1 MTDCNFLYWSCED
14 FVKTF
19 TLEIFV
25 IAVLTIA
32 GVFHKRIAKFI
43 GKYYLLFTD
52 KQAGIIITYTQKYN
66 EPPTKVLDVD
76 IFDELKNQ
84 LRNTDKITK
93 VAVNPN
99 FLRIKSDKLGMT
111 LDIAIIEEPKLDT
124 LSMDTP
130 YVNSYSVVIKMDAEI
145 RGVRHIDRVQDF
157 INTALTIH
165 HIIQLRCFKDQ
176 EIQQSFAVCDIVKL
190 LGKPRNQNIEDD
202 DLKARIAYIDHDLAI
217 TSKEPQN
224 LSKTV
229 KKYVYA

>member
-43 GKYYLLFTD
+43 WKYYLLFTD

-66 EPPTKVLDVD
+66 EPPTKMLDVD

-93 VAVNPN
+93 VAVNPK

-111 LDIAIIEEPKLDT
+111 LDVAIVEEPKLDT

-145 RGVRHIDRVQDF
+145 RGVRHIDRIQDF
-157 INTALTIH
+157 I
-165 HIIQLRCFKDQ
+165 
-176 EIQQSFAVCDIVKL
+176 
-190 LGKPRNQNIEDD
+190 
-202 DLKARIAYIDHDLAI
+202 
-217 TSKEPQN
+217 
-224 LSKTV
+224 
-229 KKYVYA
+229 